1 MPKRKPVKKEKS
13 EVKLTAKRP
22 DQDFIPYVCHYDKNT
37 VLTKNG
43 ELLKVI
49 RITGFS
55 DDSMMSELSSLR
67 DNIRSSIENHV
78 QDNKIALWFHTIRRK
93 KNIAPKG
100 EFNEFIS
107 KKINDAWVKKNRWSH
122 QYVNEFYITVI
133 TEGLDTSIVNFKAFL
148 RSFSY
153 FTTKKLHQKHLEEAN
168 KKLNKTINSILA
180 DIEEYGAKL
189 LGINEWEGALYSE
202 PMRFFGK
209 IVNLYE
215 DRYQLSINDMSED
228 LASHGVAFG
237 DNELEVVGEN
247 NKNFAAML
255 SLKEYQEI
263 PTNSLDKVLQLPFE
277 FIITQSFDFTFSH
290 KEIEP
295 YEHQDYIL
303 QISGDEEFRNFIGSD
318 EFDEDEE
325 KAVNRYGKLQ
335 TTFMFIARNKER
347 LNNDIRRA
355 MEQFGALGMVVVRED
370 VFSEHCFWAQLPGN
384 FKFLRRQK
392 AIRSS
397 RVAGFGALHSF
408 PSGLIAGNHWGP
420 AVTVVKT
427 VLDTPYFFNF
437 HEKDL
442 GHTLILGPANSGKT
456 VFVNFML
463 SQARR
468 FNNKL
473 FYFDLESRSKC
484 FIKSLNGAYYNLS
497 YDADQKGLPQLNP
510 LSLENNEDNKEFLA
524 SWFSSLVVFL
534 KGYVPEREI
543 DLIPQMVDKM
553 FENNVSNFVAACEI
567 FNSEETINIYRKL
580 KIWSSGKLASIF
592 GAESEIEW
600 SNPIMAFDFT
610 EIIEQK
616 PVVIPIVNYLLH
628 RIESNLDGGP
638 AIIVLNEAWNLI
650 NNSIFAPQMSDFL
663 SRMRR
668 NNCIVI
674 FISEGSEEVGASEV
688 IFDIKKNITSE
699 IYMPDPDPSYFYEVI
714 LGLNEEESEI
724 IRMMS
729 KEERQF
735 LLKNRGDSVIATL
748 DLTKLSK
755 IKKILAA
762 DAMAIAVMEE
772 VMDLNKDESG
782 AEPEPEIWIP
792 QFLEVLE
799 DLEEER
805 IEEEKRLEKEAAAE
819 ERRRR
824 AALD

>member
-1 MPKRKPVKKEKS
+1 
-13 EVKLTAKRP
+13 
-22 DQDFIPYVCHYDKNT
+22 
-37 VLTKNG
+37 
-43 ELLKVI
+43 
-49 RITGFS
+49 
-55 DDSMMSELSSLR
+55 
-67 DNIRSSIENHV
+67 
-78 QDNKIALWFHTIRRK
+78 
-93 KNIAPKG
+93 
-100 EFNEFIS
+100 
-107 KKINDAWVKKNRWSH
+107 
-122 QYVNEFYITVI
+122 
-133 TEGLDTSIVNFKAFL
+133 
-148 RSFSY
+148 
-153 FTTKKLHQKHLEEAN
+153 
-168 KKLNKTINSILA
+168 
-180 DIEEYGAKL
+180 
-189 LGINEWEGALYSE
+189 
-202 PMRFFGK
+202 
-209 IVNLYE
+209 
-215 DRYQLSINDMSED
+215 
-228 LASHGVAFG
+228 
-237 DNELEVVGEN
+237 
-247 NKNFAAML
+247 
-255 SLKEYQEI
+255 
-263 PTNSLDKVLQLPFE
+263 
-277 FIITQSFDFTFSH
+277 
-290 KEIEP
+290 
-295 YEHQDYIL
+295 
-303 QISGDEEFRNFIGSD
+303 
-318 EFDEDEE
+318 
-325 KAVNRYGKLQ
+325 
-335 TTFMFIARNKER
+335 MF
-347 LNNDIRRA
+347 
-355 MEQFGALGMVVVRED
+355 
-370 VFSEHCFWAQLPGN
+370 
-384 FKFLRRQK
+384 
-392 AIRSS
+392 
-397 RVAGFGALHSF
+397 
-408 PSGLIAGNHWGP
+408 
-420 AVTVVKT
+420 
-427 VLDTPYFFNF
+427 
-437 HEKDL
+437 
-442 GHTLILGPANSGKT
+442 
-456 VFVNFML
+456 
-463 SQARR
+463 
-468 FNNKL
+468 
-473 FYFDLESRSKC
+473 
-484 FIKSLNGAYYNLS
+484 S